1 MNKQEL
7 LEQYNKNYT
16 EEEYFKNNV
25 TYAFSQLQLDNAMKK
40 LGANDK
46 SELTSL
52 FGYGDICLKSKAKE
66 ILLWVID
73 REQQKKNWLKS
84 LMTYAAYC
92 KWKIIMSVIF
102 SIVSVFAGII
112 PYISVYKIT
121 GAFIEEQVDTEL
133 IIKWTAVAAISY
145 FAFNLSKF
153 APC

>member
-25 TYAFSQLQLDNAMKK
+25 TYAFSQSQLENAMKK

-52 FGYGDICLKSKAKE
+52 FGYGDICLKSKTKE

-73 REQQKKNWLKS
+73 REKQKKNWLKS
-84 LMTYAAYC
+84 LTTKEQNYIIEYELYNYECNYTLDIEPVVDLFKNIFTHNDIMT
-92 KWKIIMSVIF
+92 
-102 SIVSVFAGII
+102 VFH
-112 PYISVYKIT
+112 KIT
-121 GAFIEEQVDTEL
+121 KQ
-133 IIKWTAVAAISY
+133 
-145 FAFNLSKF
+145 
-153 APC
+153 

>member
-25 TYAFSQLQLDNAMKK
+25 TYAFSQLQLDKAMNK

-73 REQQKKNWLKS
+73 KEKQKKNWLKS
-84 LMTYAAYC
+84 LSNKEQNYIIEYELYNHECNYTWDIEPVVDLF
-92 KWKIIMSVIF
+92 KDIFTHNDIKI
-102 SIVSVFAGII
+102 VFH
-112 PYISVYKIT
+112 KIT
-121 GAFIEEQVDTEL
+121 KQ
-133 IIKWTAVAAISY
+133 
-145 FAFNLSKF
+145 
-153 APC
+153 

>member
-25 TYAFSQLQLDNAMKK
+25 TYAFSQLQLENAMKK

-52 FGYGDICLKSKAKE
+52 FGYGDVCLKSKAKK

-73 REQQKKNWLKS
+73 KEKQKKNWLKS
-84 LMTYAAYC
+84 LTTKEQNYIIEYELYNHECNYTWDIEPVVDLFKDIFTHNDIMTVFH
-92 KWKIIMSVIF
+92 KII
-102 SIVSVFAGII
+102 
-112 PYISVYKIT
+112 K
-121 GAFIEEQVDTEL
+121 Q
-133 IIKWTAVAAISY
+133 
-145 FAFNLSKF
+145 
-153 APC
+153 

>member
-1 MNKQEL
+1 MNKQEV

-25 TYAFSQLQLDNAMKK
+25 TYAFSQSQLENAMKK

-84 LMTYAAYC
+84 LSAKEQNYIIEYELYNHECDYTWDIEPVVDLFKDIFTHNNIMT
-92 KWKIIMSVIF
+92 
-102 SIVSVFAGII
+102 VFH
-112 PYISVYKIT
+112 KIT
-121 GAFIEEQVDTEL
+121 KQ
-133 IIKWTAVAAISY
+133 
-145 FAFNLSKF
+145 
-153 APC
+153 

>member
-1 MNKQEL
+1 MNKQEV

-25 TYAFSQLQLDNAMKK
+25 AYAFSQLQLENAMKK

-73 REQQKKNWLKS
+73 KEKQKNNRLKGLTTKEQNYIIEYELYNYECNYSWDIEPVVDLFKDVFTYNDIMTVFHKIQK
-84 LMTYAAYC
+84 
-92 KWKIIMSVIF
+92 
-102 SIVSVFAGII
+102 
-112 PYISVYKIT
+112 
-121 GAFIEEQVDTEL
+121 Q
-133 IIKWTAVAAISY
+133 
-145 FAFNLSKF
+145 
-153 APC
+153 

>member
-25 TYAFSQLQLDNAMKK
+25 TYAFSQSQLEDAMKK

-73 REQQKKNWLKS
+73 REKQKKNWLKS
-84 LMTYAAYC
+84 LTTKEQNYIIEYELYNYECNYSWDIEPVVDLFKDVFTHNDIMT
-92 KWKIIMSVIF
+92 
-102 SIVSVFAGII
+102 VFH
-112 PYISVYKIT
+112 KIT
-121 GAFIEEQVDTEL
+121 KQ
-133 IIKWTAVAAISY
+133 
-145 FAFNLSKF
+145 
-153 APC
+153 

>member
-25 TYAFSQLQLDNAMKK
+25 TYAFSQLQLENAMKR

-46 SELTSL
+46 NELTSL

-73 REQQKKNWLKS
+73 REREKKNWLKG
-84 LMTYAAYC
+84 LTTKEQNY
-92 KWKIIMSVIF
+92 IIEYELYNYECNYTWDIEPVLDLFKDIF
-102 SIVSVFAGII
+102 THNDIMIVFH
-112 PYISVYKIT
+112 KIT
-121 GAFIEEQVDTEL
+121 KQ
-133 IIKWTAVAAISY
+133 
-145 FAFNLSKF
+145 
-153 APC
+153 